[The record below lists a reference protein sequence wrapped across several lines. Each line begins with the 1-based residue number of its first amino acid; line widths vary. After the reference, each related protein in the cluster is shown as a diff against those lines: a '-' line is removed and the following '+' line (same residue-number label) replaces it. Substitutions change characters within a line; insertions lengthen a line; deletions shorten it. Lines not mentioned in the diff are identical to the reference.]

1 MSRIIQ
7 IQNDFTAGE
16 LDPKLRSRTD
26 ISQYKSGLSTARNVS
41 IQPQGGAKR
50 RDGTKFVAALDSGAA
65 NAVRM
70 VSFEFSIADSYMLV
84 FTPGKMYVFKDGSLI
99 TDINGSGNDFL
110 AVASLTSSIL
120 PEMNWVQ
127 SADTVIVVHE
137 DLPPLK
143 ILRGAGDSS
152 WTVSNLSFVFIPK
165 YAYTLNVDSPQYT
178 ITPSATSG
186 NITITASSVT
196 TDTGTAQAG
205 TTTTITLK
213 SATSYGSDDQ
223 CNGLSIHLT
232 GGTGSGQYRHITDYD
247 ATTKVATVYPA
258 FDPAPDATTQYSIKA
273 FGEDS
278 VDEYFNAVNGF
289 GRVRITEFV
298 SDTSVKAFVEIPF
311 FDTSALTSGSWE
323 LEYGYEDAWSA
334 DRGYPRSVTFH
345 EGRLFFGGLK
355 SRPSTLYGSRVAD
368 FFNFNPG
375 EALDD
380 AAVEAT
386 LDTGTFNAIVD
397 IFSGR
402 HLQIFTTGAE
412 FYVPQTLDTPITPSN
427 LIVKQQ
433 TAFGSKPGIRLQNV
447 DGSTLFIQRQGKAI
461 QEFIFSD
468 AVQAYTSAKISLLS
482 SHLLKT
488 PEEMAVRVATST
500 DEGDRLM
507 LVNGEDGSIAC
518 YTLLR
523 SQNVIAPSEWT
534 TDGEFLNIGVDVDD
548 IYTVVKRTIAPYA
561 TATITVTDAA
571 NIANS
576 ETVVLTDNSGTSTTF
591 TAVTGTPANDLQ
603 FQVGGSLTNDQVA
616 DNLATAIN
624 SVAGYDAPNP
634 AANVVNVTRK
644 VTGSSNLTIT
654 SSDAVR
660 LTDVDFTV
668 SATDRY
674 YVEIFDADAL
684 LDCSVVGG
692 AASSVDMSHL
702 EGDTVKVIRDGIVES
717 DQVVGISPFTVTF
730 AIAATTSHE
739 VGLNF
744 TPEVKTLPVE
754 PNLPSGSIK
763 GFKKRIFEVNAEL
776 FETQSLTIDNKLIV
790 FRQFGANVFGSAV
803 PEYTGI
809 KTLHGLLGYTYD
821 GQITIGQDVPL
832 KMTLLGIDYKVSIG
846 Q

>member
-50 RDGTKFVAALDSGAA
+50 RDGTKFIAELDSGAGD
-65 NAVRM
+65 AVRM
-70 VSFEFSIADSYMLV
+70 VSFEFSISDSYMLV

-99 TDINGSGNDFL
+99 TNINSSGNDFL

-127 SADTVIVVHE
+127 SADTIIVVHE
-137 DLPPLK
+137 DLPPTK
-143 ILRGAGDSS
+143 IVRGAGDSN
-152 WTVSNLSFVFIPK
+152 WTASTISFDFVPK
-165 YAYTLNVDSPQYT
+165 YAFTLTVTAGSSYNTGVPHDHLE
-178 ITPSATSG
+178 PSATSG
-186 NITITASSVT
+186 NLTLTAKHSGSDANEFTDPADDYVGQYINVT
-196 TDTGTAQAG
+196 PFGRLRIVRKVSDAKLECFAEVPLFDTGN
-205 TTTTITLK
+205 I
-213 SATSYGSDDQ
+213 DDA
-223 CNGLSIHLT
+223 
-232 GGTGSGQYRHITDYD
+232 D
-247 ATTKVATVYPA
+247 
-258 FDPAPDATTQYSIKA
+258 
-273 FGEDS
+273 
-278 VDEYFNAVNGF
+278 
-289 GRVRITEFV
+289 
-298 SDTSVKAFVEIPF
+298 
-311 FDTSALTSGSWE
+311 WE
-323 LEYGYEDAWSA
+323 LEEGYEDSWSGS
-334 DRGYPRSVTFH
+334 RGYPRSVTFH
-345 EGRLFFGGLK
+345 EGRLYFGGTK
-355 SRPSTLYGSRVAD
+355 QRPSTIFGSRVAT
-368 FFNFNPG
+368 FFNFDPG

-461 QEFIFSD
+461 QEFIYSD

-534 TDGEFLNIGVDVDD
+534 TDGEFINIGVDVDD
-548 IYTVVKRTIAPYA
+548 IYVVVKRT
-561 TATITVTDAA
+561 
-571 NIANS
+571 
-576 ETVVLTDNSGTSTTF
+576 
-591 TAVTGTPANDLQ
+591 
-603 FQVGGSLTNDQVA
+603 
-616 DNLATAIN
+616 
-624 SVAGYDAPNP
+624 
-634 AANVVNVTRK
+634 VN
-644 VTGSSNLTIT
+644 
-654 SSDAVR
+654 
-660 LTDVDFTV
+660 
-668 SATDRY
+668 SATVY
-674 YVEIFDADAL
+674 YVELFDPAAL
-684 LDCSVVGG
+684 LDCSVTGG
-692 AASSVDMSHL
+692 AAASVNMTHL
-702 EGDTVKVIRDGIVES
+702 EAKTVKIIRDGIVEP
-717 DQVVGISPFTVTF
+717 DQTVPASPFTVTF
-730 AIAATTSHE
+730 AAAAATSHE

-776 FETQSLTIDNKLIV
+776 FETQSLTIDSKLIA

-821 GQITIGQDVPL
+821 GQITIGQEVPL
-832 KMTLLGIDYKVSIG
+832 KMTLLGIDYKVSVG

>member
-50 RDGTKFVAALDSGAA
+50 RDGTKFVEELDSGAA

-70 VSFEFSIADSYMLV
+70 VSFEFSVSDSYMLV
-84 FTPGKMYVFKDGSLI
+84 FTPGKMYVFKDGALI
-99 TDINGSGNDFL
+99 KNINGSGDDFL

-127 SADTVIVVHE
+127 SADTVIVVHQ
-137 DLPPLK
+137 DLPPTK
-143 ILRGAGDSS
+143 IVRGAGDTN
-152 WTVSNLSFVFIPK
+152 WTASTITFDFVPK
-165 YAYTLNVDSPQYT
+165 YAFNLAVTAGTAYNTGVPHDHLE
-178 ITPSATSG
+178 PSAASG
-186 NITITASSVT
+186 NLTLTAKHS
-196 TDTGTAQAG
+196 
-205 TTTTITLK
+205 
-213 SATSYGSDDQ
+213 GSDA
-223 CNGLSIHLT
+223 NIFTNSAAFYI
-232 GGTGSGQYRHITDYD
+232 GQYINVT
-247 ATTKVATVYPA
+247 P
-258 FDPAPDATTQYSIKA
+258 
-273 FGEDS
+273 
-278 VDEYFNAVNGF
+278 F
-289 GRVRITEFV
+289 GRLRIVRRV
-298 SDTSVKAFVEIPF
+298 SAAKLECFAEVPL
-311 FDTSALTSGSWE
+311 FDTSNIDDADWE
-323 LEYGYEDAWSA
+323 FESGYEEVWSSI
-334 DRGYPRSVTFH
+334 RGYPRSVTFH
-345 EGRLFFGGLK
+345 EGRLYFGGTK
-355 SRPSTLYGSRVAD
+355 QRPSTIFGSRVAT
-368 FFNFNPG
+368 FFNFDPG

-534 TDGEFLNIGVDVDD
+534 TDGEFLSIGVDVDD

-576 ETVVLTDNSGTSTTF
+576 ETVVLTDNAGTSTTF

-634 AANVVNVTRK
+634 AANVVSITRK
-644 VTGSSNLTIT
+644 VTGGSNLTIT

-674 YVEIFDADAL
+674 YVEIFDANAL

-692 AASSVDMSHL
+692 AAASADMSHL
-702 EGDTVKVIRDGIVES
+702 EGDTVKVIRDGIVEP

-730 AIAATTSHE
+730 ATAASTSHE

-776 FETQSLTIDNKLIV
+776 FETQSLTIDNKLIA

-821 GQITIGQDVPL
+821 GQITIGQEVPL
-832 KMTLLGIDYKVSIG
+832 KMTLLGIDYKVSVG

>member
-26 ISQYKSGLSTARNVS
+26 IGQYKSGLSTARNVS

-50 RDGTKFVAALDSGAA
+50 RDGTKFIAELDSGAGD
-65 NAVRM
+65 AVRM
-70 VSFEFSIADSYMLV
+70 VSFEFSISDSYMLV

-143 ILRGAGDSS
+143 ILRGAGDNS

-165 YAYTLNVDSPQYT
+165 YAFTLNVDSPQYT
-178 ITPSATSG
+178 ITPSAPSG

-213 SATSYGSDDQ
+213 SATSYSSDDQ

-232 GGTGSGQYRHITDYD
+232 GGTGSGQHRHITDYD

-298 SDTSVKAFVEIPF
+298 TDTSVKAFVEIPF
-311 FDTSALTSGSWE
+311 FDTSALTSGNWE
-323 LEYGYEDAWSA
+323 LEYGYENAWSA

-412 FYVPQTLDTPITPSN
+412 FYVPQTLDTPITPSS

-534 TDGEFLNIGVDVDD
+534 TDGEFINIGVDVDD
-548 IYTVVKRTIAPYA
+548 IYVVVKRT
-561 TATITVTDAA
+561 V
-571 NIANS
+571 
-576 ETVVLTDNSGTSTTF
+576 
-591 TAVTGTPANDLQ
+591 
-603 FQVGGSLTNDQVA
+603 
-616 DNLATAIN
+616 N
-624 SVAGYDAPNP
+624 SV
-634 AANVVNVTRK
+634 
-644 VTGSSNLTIT
+644 
-654 SSDAVR
+654 
-660 LTDVDFTV
+660 DV
-668 SATDRY
+668 Y
-674 YVEIFDADAL
+674 YVELFDADTL
-684 LDCSVVGG
+684 LDCSITGG
-692 AASSVDMSHL
+692 AASSVDVTHL
-702 EGDTVKVIRDGIVES
+702 EAKSIKIIRDGVVEP
-717 DQVVGISPFTVTF
+717 DQTVPASPFTVTF
-730 AIAATTSHE
+730 ATAASTSYK

-754 PNLPSGSIK
+754 PNLPSGSLK

-776 FETQSLTIDNKLIV
+776 FETQSLTIDNKLIA

-821 GQITIGQDVPL
+821 GQITIGQEVPL
-832 KMTLLGIDYKVSIG
+832 KMTLLGIDYKVSVG

>member
-26 ISQYKSGLSTARNVS
+26 IGQYKSGLSTARNVS

-50 RDGTKFVAALDSGAA
+50 RDGTKFIAELDSGAGD
-65 NAVRM
+65 AVRM
-70 VSFEFSIADSYMLV
+70 VSFEFSISDSYMLV

-143 ILRGAGDSS
+143 ILRGAGDNS

-165 YAYTLNVDSPQYT
+165 YAFTLNVDSPQYT
-178 ITPSATSG
+178 ITPSATFG

-213 SATSYGSDDQ
+213 SATNYSSDDQ

-232 GGTGSGQYRHITDYD
+232 GGTGSGQHRHITDYD

-311 FDTSALTSGSWE
+311 FDTSALTSGNWE
-323 LEYGYEDAWSA
+323 LEYGYENAWSA

-412 FYVPQTLDTPITPSN
+412 FYVPQTLDTPITPSS

-534 TDGEFLNIGVDVDD
+534 TDGEFINIGVDVDD
-548 IYTVVKRTIAPYA
+548 IYVVVKRT
-561 TATITVTDAA
+561 V
-571 NIANS
+571 
-576 ETVVLTDNSGTSTTF
+576 
-591 TAVTGTPANDLQ
+591 
-603 FQVGGSLTNDQVA
+603 
-616 DNLATAIN
+616 N
-624 SVAGYDAPNP
+624 SV
-634 AANVVNVTRK
+634 
-644 VTGSSNLTIT
+644 
-654 SSDAVR
+654 
-660 LTDVDFTV
+660 DV
-668 SATDRY
+668 Y
-674 YVEIFDADAL
+674 YVELFDADTL
-684 LDCSVVGG
+684 LDCSITGG
-692 AASSVDMSHL
+692 AASSVNVTHL
-702 EGDTVKVIRDGIVES
+702 EAKSIKIIRDGVVEP
-717 DQVVGISPFTVTF
+717 DQTVPASPFTVTF
-730 AIAATTSHE
+730 ATAASTSYK

-754 PNLPSGSIK
+754 PNLPSGSLK

-776 FETQSLTIDNKLIV
+776 FETQSLTIDNKLIA

-821 GQITIGQDVPL
+821 GQITIGQEVPL
-832 KMTLLGIDYKVSIG
+832 KMTLLGIDYKVSVG